1 MRWFKS
7 SHSNDDGG
15 QCVEVAMPHG
25 KVLVRDSKLGSPRI
39 RIAPASW
46 ARFTAELR
54 ASGVERPNKEWA
66 VD

>member
-1 MRWFKS
+1 MPP
-7 SHSNDDGG
+7 DG
-15 QCVEVAMPHG
+15 
-25 KVLVRDSKLGSPRI
+25 VLVRDSKLGSSRI

-66 VD
+66 VG